1 SGLIDGEAEGRFAGP
16 AVVAEAAGHIE
27 RKHDAVAGGNR
38 GHPLSHLLDD
48 SHVLVAERDA
58 GFGVRATFVHVQ
70 VRTADRRRGDAD
82 DHIRGIDDPRIV
94 DLLDG
99 DFAWPFVDDCLHQEI
114 TSTAASATALGSV
127 RTTSTPLFTAALLP
141 ARNTGERSDMASL
154 VSVARL
160 PRPDTPLSSQRCPIV
175 ERDRPHT
182 HPRPGRRD
190 RRLYTE
196 DTCEPVLGFPA
207 SSGRLVSAA
216 GWRSPAHVLR

>member
-1 SGLIDGEAEGRFAGP
+1 LPSSVGAHSDIAVGPARGSRLIGDEAQGRFAGP
-16 AVVAEAAGHIE
+16 AVVAEAGGHLA
-27 RKHDAVAGGNR
+27 RTHDAAAGGNR
-38 GHPLSHLLDD
+38 GHPLPHLIADPN
-48 SHVLVAERDA
+48 APTPERSPGA
-58 GFGVRATFVHVQ
+58 RRPATFVHVQ

-160 PRPDTPLSSQRCPIV
+160 PRPDNPLSSQRCPIV
-175 ERDRPHT
+175 ERGQT
-182 HPRPGRRD
+182 SHP
-190 RRLYTE
+190 
-196 DTCEPVLGFPA
+196 PA
-207 SSGRLVSAA
+207 S
-216 GWRSPAHVLR
+216 RSTGPKDVH